1 MQLQT
6 VVELGVHADPVHVVA
21 DIARDDPMGMQA
33 VGDPLL
39 GLVAI
44 SIQGLE
50 HLFIRI
56 QAQFASQ
63 RQIVAMPEAP

>member
-1 MQLQT
+1 MS
-6 VVELGVHADPVHVVA
+6 
-21 DIARDDPMGMQA
+21 MQA
-33 VGDPLL
+33 VKDPLL

-50 HLFIRI
+50 YVFIRV

-63 RQIVAMPEAP
+63 RQIVAVPEAL